1 MHVTLNITATSI
13 RLLSVKGRQVEKWGS
28 MPLAPGLVKDGFIL
42 QPKAVGATIS
52 ALFKS
57 TKVPKQRVIT
67 SLTGLSFTYRILN
80 LPRTKSA
87 LLEEAIQR
95 SARKEIPLPLEELY
109 LSWQAIDGRHDELD
123 FFVLGVP
130 RNLIDAVVQTLA
142 EAEVEPYIV
151 DLKPLALARA
161 ANRGDALIVDLE
173 PDCFDVVLVASGIP
187 TVMHTITPR
196 GEGAN
201 LEDNIRRLT
210 DELSKTVK
218 FYNSSHQENPLS
230 PTTPLLLT
238 GELATD
244 ATTSKLIQAEIE
256 YPVESLVPPLE
267 FPPALPAALY
277 ATNMGLALKK
287 APQKTVSKGEAN
299 GFHDINLN
307 ILSGKYRV
315 RARPV
320 PMRYILLPLALIVA
334 IGLLFTLYQVKSQAD
349 AETIRLQTGLSTV
362 SQELHQARLALNE
375 AKQLDDTI
383 NEIVGDVGTLK
394 QEHEYI
400 LSKRGDF
407 TSNLE
412 LVTGALPPLTY
423 FTSIEMD
430 VDQITVEGETD
441 YPSKVI
447 SYAEALGKQVGFSE
461 VRIAKI
467 DEVKTTGTET
477 TAISFAIVIS
487 K

>member
-1 MHVTLNITATSI
+1 MYVTLNITAKSV

-28 MPLAPGLVKDGFIL
+28 IPLAPGLVKDGFIL
-42 QPKAVGATIS
+42 QPKEVGKAIS
-52 ALFKS
+52 ALFES

-67 SLTGLSFTYRILN
+67 SLTGLSFTYRILS
-80 LPRTKSA
+80 LPRTKPA

-109 LSWQAIDGRHDELD
+109 LSWQAINGKHDELD

-130 RNLIDAVVQTLA
+130 RNPIDAVIQTLA
-142 EAEVEPYIV
+142 EAGVEPYIV
-151 DLKPLALARA
+151 ELKPLALARA

-173 PDCFDVVLVASGIP
+173 PDCFDVVLVAGGIP
-187 TVMHTITPR
+187 AVIHTITPR

-218 FYNSSHQENPLS
+218 FYNISHPETPLS

-244 ATTSKLIQAEIE
+244 DNTSKLIQAETG

-267 FPPALPAALY
+267 FPPALPLAPFT
-277 ATNMGLALKK
+277 TNMGLALNRE
-287 APQKTVSKGEAN
+287 PQKMVSKGDAN

-307 ILSGKYRV
+307 ILADKLRA

-320 PMRYILLPLALIVA
+320 SRRYIFLPLALTIA
-334 IGLLFTLYQVKSQAD
+334 IGLLFALYQLKTQAD
-349 AETIRLQTGLSTV
+349 AETMSLQTALGMA
-362 SQELHQARLALNE
+362 SQELHEARLALNE
-375 AKQLDDTI
+375 ANETTDTI
-383 NEIVGDVGTLK
+383 NEIVADAEALK

-400 LSKRGDF
+400 LGQRGDLAN
-407 TSNLE
+407 NLT
-412 LVTGALPPLTY
+412 LVTGALPTSSY
-423 FTSIEMD
+423 FTAINID
-430 VDQITVEGETD
+430 DGQITIEGETD
-441 YPSKVI
+441 SSSKVI
-447 SYAEALGKQVGFSE
+447 SYAKTLEEQLGFSD
-461 VRIAKI
+461 VRIANI
-467 DEVKTTGTET
+467 TEVGATT
-477 TAISFAIVIS
+477 ISFAIVIS
-487 K
+487 E